1 MFTAARREKLPR
13 AQRRWDD
20 AVERWDEVAALP
32 AFQRLKERVL
42 SVAAPQWEDRVVDLG
57 AGTGLLAL
65 SFAPLVE
72 SMTAVDASQAML
84 KRLVDRAASD
94 GVANVAT
101 VAADLR
107 TLPLPDESA
116 TLVVSNYAFHHLD
129 DTGKA
134 LALSEA
140 RRVLAPGGRLVVCDM
155 MFALTLSRRDRAIAA
170 SKVRLLLRKGPPGLV
185 RLSRNAF
192 RLATRRWEQPAPPER
207 WRELLTDRQFAGV
220 TVEVLEHESGIA
232 YARRPH
238 RSLRQKPQ
246 PTARLA
252 AGRR

>member
-1 MFTAARREKLPR
+1 MFSASRKEKLSP

-20 AVERWDEVAALP
+20 AVEPWEQVAASP
-32 AFQRLKERVL
+32 AFQRLKERIL
-42 SVAAPQWEDRVVDLG
+42 TVAAPRWEDHVVDLG

-65 SFAPLVE
+65 SLAPLVE
-72 SMTAVDASQAML
+72 SVTAVDASNAML
-84 KRLVDRAASD
+84 ERLADRAATQRLP
-94 GVANVAT
+94 NVTT

-129 DTGKA
+129 DAGKA

-155 MFALTLSRRDRAIAA
+155 MFALTLSRRDRAIVA
-170 SKVRLLLRKGPPGLV
+170 SKIRLLLRQGPAGLV

-192 RLATRRWEQPAPPER
+192 RLAAGRWEQPAPAER
-207 WRELLTDRQFAGV
+207 WRDLLTERRFASV
-220 TVEVLEHESGIA
+220 TVETLAHEGGIA
-232 YARRPH
+232 YARRP
-238 RSLRQKPQ
+238 RSRVAEDRVLDTGLVAGLR
-246 PTARLA
+246 
-252 AGRR
+252 